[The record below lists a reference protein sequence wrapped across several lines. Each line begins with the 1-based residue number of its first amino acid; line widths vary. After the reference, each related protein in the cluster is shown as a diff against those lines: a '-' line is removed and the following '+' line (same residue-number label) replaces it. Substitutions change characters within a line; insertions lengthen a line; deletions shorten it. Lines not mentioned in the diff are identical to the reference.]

1 MEKTILSLNCGSSSL
16 KFNLFIL
23 NDNNEVVPAIN
34 GIAEEIGNINRSTM
48 KFILDDE
55 KKKYEIS
62 FADHES
68 ALKEMFSIFEK
79 HNMKTES
86 IVAIGHRVVH
96 GGSVYKNSVL
106 INDSVKK
113 VIEELSPVAPL
124 HNPVNLIGI
133 QVTEKLLPGIPNIA
147 VFDTAFHG
155 DIESPAFRYA
165 IPDKWY
171 NEYLI
176 RRYGFHGTSHLYISR
191 RASKIMDIPYNKFNC
206 VTAHLGNGC
215 SIAKVNNGKSADT
228 SMGFTP
234 LEGVIMGTRSGDL
247 DPAIIGHV
255 ANKFAS
261 EDGMELGKAYEK
273 VMLMLNKECGLKAI
287 GGTNLMQDIRAKAL
301 EGDKEALNIVEI
313 YAYRIAKYI
322 GSYMSTSNGCN
333 SIIFTAG
340 VGENEWFVRQK
351 VLEHLKGFKFDINDT
366 NNKVRGEEI
375 QIAVGQYNGEKVKVF
390 VIPTDEEIVIAY
402 DTLYLGYLKKEIPNV
417 YPFESV
423 E

>member
-1 MEKTILSLNCGSSSL
+1 MEKTILSLNSGSSSL

-23 NDNNEVVPAIN
+23 NDNNEVIPAIN
-34 GIAEEIGNINRSTM
+34 GIAEEIGNTNRSTM
-48 KFILDDE
+48 KFILNDE

-62 FADHES
+62 FVDHES
-68 ALKEMFSIFEK
+68 ALKEMFNIFEK

-96 GGSVYKNSVL
+96 GGSIYKNSVL
-106 INDSVKK
+106 IDDSVKK

-133 QVTEKLLPGIPNIA
+133 LVTEKLLPSIPNIA

-155 DIESPAFRYA
+155 DIEQPAFRYA

-171 NEYLI
+171 NDYLI

-191 RASKIMDIPYNKFNC
+191 RASKIMGIPYNKFNC

-215 SIAKVNNGKSADT
+215 SIAKINNGKSADT

-261 EDGMELGKAYEK
+261 EEGMELGEAYEK

-322 GSYMSTSNGCN
+322 GSYMGTSNGCN

-351 VLEHLKGFKFDINDT
+351 VLENLKGFKFVINDS
-366 NNKVRGEEI
+366 NNKIRGEEI
-375 QIAVGQYNGEKVKVF
+375 QIAVGQYNDEKVKVF